1 MMNEL
6 KFWCMFDAAEV
17 IFNNWMWTN
26 FRTGVSNRSEVE
38 TGVQH
43 IIADIIA
50 KDKEVMDEIR
60 KM

>member
-1 MMNEL
+1 MHGRE
-6 KFWCMFDAAEV
+6 CS
-17 IFNNWMWTN
+17 
-26 FRTGVSNRSEVE
+26 TGVSNQSEVE

>member
-1 MMNEL
+1 
-6 KFWCMFDAAEV
+6 MFDAAEV
-17 IFNNWMWTN
+17 IINNWMWTT
-26 FRTGVSNRSEVE
+26 FPTGVSNRSEVE